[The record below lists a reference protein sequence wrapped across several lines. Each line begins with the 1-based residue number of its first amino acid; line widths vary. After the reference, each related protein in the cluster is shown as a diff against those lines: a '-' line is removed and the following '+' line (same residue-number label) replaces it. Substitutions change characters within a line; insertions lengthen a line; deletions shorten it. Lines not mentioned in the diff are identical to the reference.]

1 MLHNI
6 LSENIP
12 FKNWAISQV
21 SLQTFERMRK
31 TFDTVLIPI
40 TASLQSDFPL
50 VSQYS
55 YK

>member
-6 LSENIP
+6 LYENIL
-12 FKNWAISQV
+12 FKNWAISHV
-21 SLQTFERMRK
+21 SFQTFEGMRK

-40 TASLQSDFPL
+40 TASLESDFPL